1 MRYNSDM
8 TPKLTD
14 DQRHAL
20 KTTTGKLVEVQ
31 DDQTQQTYVLMSI
44 ELFREMMGVGTDEE
58 MAASLKA
65 IDEGLAGVEAGRT
78 RPFRDVLAELTT
90 DA

>member
-1 MRYNSDM
+1 M
-8 TPKLTD
+8 TPKLSD

-20 KTTTGKLVEVQ
+20 QSTTGKLVEVE
-31 DDQTQQTYVLMSI
+31 DDQTRQTYVLMSI
-44 ELFREMMGVGTDEE
+44 DLFREMMGVGSDED
-58 MAASLKA
+58 MAASLQA
-65 IDEGLAGVEAGRT
+65 IAEGVADVDAGRT

>member
-1 MRYNSDM
+1 M
-8 TPKLTD
+8 TPKLSD
-14 DQRHAL
+14 DQRQAL
-20 KTTTGKLVEVQ
+20 QSTAGKLVEVQ

-58 MAASLKA
+58 MAASLEA
-65 IDEGLAGVEAGRT
+65 IEEGLADVEAGRT

>member
-1 MRYNSDM
+1 M
-8 TPKLTD
+8 PKLSD

-20 KTTTGKLVEVQ
+20 QSSAGKLVEVQ
-31 DDQTQQTYVLMSI
+31 DDQTRQTYVLMSV
-44 ELFREMMGVGTDEE
+44 ELFREMMGVGSDEE

-65 IDEGLAGVEAGRT
+65 ITEGLADVDAGRT
-78 RPFRDVLAELTT
+78 RTFLDVLAELTT